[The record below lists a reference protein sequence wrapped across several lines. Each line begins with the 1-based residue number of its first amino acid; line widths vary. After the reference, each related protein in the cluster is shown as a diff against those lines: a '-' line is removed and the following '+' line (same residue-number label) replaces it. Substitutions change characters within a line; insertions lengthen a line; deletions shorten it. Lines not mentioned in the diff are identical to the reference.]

1 MKETETPIITVAQ
14 MNALYRR
21 FRAELRRQTNVDSS
35 AVHRWMAG
43 RADRL
48 AAGYHATGENG
59 SMYDYMAYIHHQ
71 YVRAIG
77 LAR

>member
-1 MKETETPIITVAQ
+1 MNQTPIITVEQ
-14 MNALYRR
+14 MNRPYRR

-35 AVHRWMAG
+35 AVHRWMDG

-59 SMYDYMAYIHHQ
+59 SMFDYMAYIRQQ
-71 YVRAIG
+71 YARAVG
-77 LAR
+77 LSR